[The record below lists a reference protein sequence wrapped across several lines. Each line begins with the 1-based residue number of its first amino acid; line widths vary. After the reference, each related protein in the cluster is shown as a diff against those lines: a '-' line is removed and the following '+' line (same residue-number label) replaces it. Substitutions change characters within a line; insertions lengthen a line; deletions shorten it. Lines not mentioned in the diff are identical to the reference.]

1 MIKLGGKNYSWILL
15 KESTIHC
22 LLLIFVD
29 SKLSMCVV
37 TDCRPSIQFSG
48 ICNSKH
54 LFFHAQI
61 YGSVLAWLDSPGVRR
76 AWLQAAG
83 CFFGLLHM
91 FLHSSWTSS
100 LARICFSHGNG
111 RGPREPPIGQSKSE
125 AKG

>member
-15 KESTIHC
+15 KESTIHR

-37 TDCRPSIQFSG
+37 TDCCPSIQFSG

-76 AWLQAAG
+76 AWLQAAR

-100 LARICFSHGNG
+100 YLRHVFLMVTHRSL
-111 RGPREPPIGQSKSE
+111 RGQTQSVMCP
-125 AKG
+125 